1 MPTMN
6 TPTTAL
12 MNAMLVGIPSEVQS
26 AGPRVARVAHLPHTT
41 QTADAGPYDVLPIG
55 VFEADRYGHG
65 LYFNVALRELIQ
77 AGSGEPVPNCHL
89 TSLNQAYWYEF
100 VLPED
105 YAAVLQSWQHCTATQ
120 TSFSGE
126 YRYRRPDGACGWL
139 QIQVRPI
146 EASSGERYVGIV
158 EDVTDRVKTNSRR
171 KKAEMRW
178 KRARATAAESA
189 ERLKQ
194 TVTELEL
201 ARHRAEEAARAK
213 SEFLANMSHEI
224 RTPMTAI
231 LGYTDLML
239 DEVDAE
245 TQQGEL
251 LRTVK
256 RNGNF
261 LLEII
266 NDILDL
272 SKIEA
277 DKLILERVRCKP
289 LEIAQDATSMMNLRV
304 KERNL
309 ELQLTIQSPI
319 PDSFD
324 GDPTRLRQILVN
336 LLSNAIKFTSHGRVE
351 LQLGYRPPADGSECG
366 ELTFAVKDSGIGMT
380 SEQLGKLFRPFTQ
393 ADSSTTRK
401 FGGTGLGLTISRRLA
416 NMMEGDL
423 TVASEYG
430 VGSTFTLTIPATS
443 AQFVTET
450 TRAAE
455 EVTESPAKVT
465 IDGAGVLAGRQVL
478 VAEDGADNQKL
489 IRFLLKKAGA
499 EVFLVENG
507 QLAVDYLLHATQ
519 AGDLPDVVLMDM
531 QMPVLD
537 GYSATRRLRDL
548 GFDRP
553 IVALTAHAMGGDR
566 DKCLDAGCTNYVTKP
581 IDRQKFF
588 GTICQ
593 VISDYEGS

>member
-1 MPTMN
+1 M
-6 TPTTAL
+6 TPSNAL
-12 MNAMLVGIPSEVQS
+12 MNAMIVGTPFQMQS
-26 AGPRVARVAHLPHTT
+26 AGSTAALVAHFPHRTRT
-41 QTADAGPYDVLPIG
+41 VDAGPYDLLPIG
-55 VFEADRYGHG
+55 VFEANKQGDC
-65 LYFNVALRELIQ
+65 LYLNVALRELIQ
-77 AGSGEPVPNCHL
+77 GADNELFSHWGLSC
-89 TSLNQAYWYEF
+89 LNQGRWYAF
-100 VLPED
+100 VLPD
-105 YAAVLQSWQHCTATQ
+105 DHAAVLQCWQRCIETQ
-120 TSFSGE
+120 ISVSGE
-126 YRYRRPDGACGWL
+126 YRYLRADGACGWL

-146 EASSGERYVGIV
+146 EATAGERYIGIV
-158 EDVTDRVKTNSRR
+158 EDVTDRVKIDSRR

-194 TVTELEL
+194 TVTELEV

-289 LEIAQDATSMMNLRV
+289 LEIAQDATAMMNLRV

-319 PDSFD
+319 PDSFE

-351 LQLGYRPPADGSECG
+351 LLLGYRQPADGTDRG

-380 SEQLGKLFRPFTQ
+380 TEQMGKLFRPFTQ

-423 TVASEYG
+423 TVTSEYG
-430 VGSTFTLTIPATS
+430 VGSTFTLTIPATG
-443 AQFVTET
+443 AQLLTET
-450 TRAAE
+450 VRTE
-455 EVTESPAKVT
+455 ESVTESPAKVT
-465 IDGAGVLAGRQVL
+465 SDGVAVLAGRQV
-478 VAEDGADNQKL
+478 VVVEDGADNQKL

-499 EVFLVENG
+499 EVILVENG
-507 QLAVDYLLHATQ
+507 QLALDYLLHATQ
-519 AGDLPDVVLMDM
+519 AGDYPDVVLMDM

-537 GYSATRRLRDL
+537 GYSATRRLRDS

-566 DKCLDAGCTNYVTKP
+566 DKCLEAGCTNYVTKP

-593 VISDYEGS
+593 VISEYEERVS